1 MLSDSSILL
10 TGGTGSFG
18 NMFTKMTLKKF
29 NPKKIIIYS
38 RDEMKQ
44 WEMQHKFK
52 HDPRVQFLIGD
63 VRDKERLVRAL
74 DGIES
79 SDFTNEEASLLKN
92 ILGSMNL
99 SYPKK
104 NNLKGGYK
112 KRKSTKK
119 SKKSNKS
126 KNKKNKKSKLRK
138 IKVY

>member
-1 MLSDSSILL
+1 MEVDKSKLNIENVQSV
-10 TGGTGSFG
+10 F
-18 NMFTKMTLKKF
+18 
-29 NPKKIIIYS
+29 
-38 RDEMKQ
+38 KQ
-44 WEMQHKFK
+44 C
-52 HDPRVQFLIGD
+52 
-63 VRDKERLVRAL
+63 AL

>member
-1 MLSDSSILL
+1 MEVEKSKLSINNVQSV
-10 TGGTGSFG
+10 F
-18 NMFTKMTLKKF
+18 
-29 NPKKIIIYS
+29 
-38 RDEMKQ
+38 KQ
-44 WEMQHKFK
+44 
-52 HDPRVQFLIGD
+52 
-63 VRDKERLVRAL
+63 RAI

-79 SDFTNEEASLLKN
+79 NDFTKEEADILKN

-126 KNKKNKKSKLRK
+126 KNDKKNKKSKLRK